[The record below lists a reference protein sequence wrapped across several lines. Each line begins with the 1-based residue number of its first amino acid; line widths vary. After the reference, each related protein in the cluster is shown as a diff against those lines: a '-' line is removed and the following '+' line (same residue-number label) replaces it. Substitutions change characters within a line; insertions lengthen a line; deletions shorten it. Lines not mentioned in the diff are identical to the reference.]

1 MSLNIEED
9 KRVTKLTP
17 ALWLSHIRNT
27 HGHALNGAVL
37 PHE

>member
-17 ALWLSHIRNT
+17 ELWLSNIWNAR
-27 HGHALNGAVL
+27 GHALSGAVL
-37 PHE
+37 LYE

>member
-17 ALWLSHIRNT
+17 EPWLSHICNA
-27 HGHALNGAVL
+27 HGQVINGAVL
-37 PHE
+37 LHE